1 MIQNAISD
9 QSESKWLENVFSKGL
24 RPGAAPWWS
33 WCLQATWK
41 VSQEPFFDSRLIVET
56 SALFIAAS
64 FRIRHLD
71 QISGPEV
78 ADNSGLLMRMQLSTF
93 EMRFYKT
100 WSCPKYGGIFRHP
113 CLDSTQFLGLRE
125 TCEFRFSIW
134 MRCQPNWS
142 NLSQLNRF
150 GFRAGQPWLQMF
162 NPTGPEWFVRFIP
175 PLLTLT
181 FLLQFDQHHAWH
193 ICGGREMHVVKPCKT
208 VHWPFLYMSKQ
219 KRFGNQRH
227 VRVVRVARQPAQG
240 WKAWGKV
247 EGRAEA
253 SNLWHRWPVY
263 GGLST
268 ICHVFNASKSKVGQ
282 TTICLPCLP
291 LREHRKHER
300 GNFVTCFQERLSGP
314 GE

>member
-1 MIQNAISD
+1 MNRNIIQNAISD
-9 QSESKWLENVFSKGL
+9 QSESKWLEIVFSKGL
-24 RPGAAPWWS
+24 RPGSGCSLVILLSPGNLEGVPRAVLRLTFDRWDLCPFHCS
-33 WCLQATWK
+33 ILQDT
-41 VSQEPFFDSRLIVET
+41 SLGPNFRSRGRRQ
-56 SALFIAAS
+56 SHA
-64 FRIRHLD
+64 
-71 QISGPEV
+71 
-78 ADNSGLLMRMQLSTF
+78 QLSTF
-93 EMRFYKT
+93 EMRFYET

-181 FLLQFDQHHAWH
+181 FLLQFDQYHAWH

-208 VHWPFLYMSKQ
+208 VHWPFLYMPKQ

-247 EGRAEA
+247 EGRGRSIKLMA
-253 SNLWHRWPVY
+253 SVACVWWTIHHLSRVQRFKVQSWPNHD
-263 GGLST
+263 L
-268 ICHVFNASKSKVGQ
+268 FAM
-282 TTICLPCLP
+282 
-291 LREHRKHER
+291 
-300 GNFVTCFQERLSGP
+300 FAA
-314 GE
+314 